1 MLQNFFEGISSY
13 IEAIKHINK
22 HGLWGYVLLPGLLSV
37 LLGLGVFSISW
48 NLSDDVGGILDN
60 LWVWEWGKEFIAKIA
75 QVLGGLLVLLV
86 GLLIFKQLVMV
97 VSAPFMSML
106 SEKVEYQLTGLKTG
120 SAFSTKQVVSDVLRG
135 LRIAIRN
142 LIRELGA
149 TLILLLLSL
158 IPIFAPFTAILI
170 FTIQSYYAGFG
181 NLDFALE
188 RSCRFRE
195 SVKFVQNNKML
206 TIGNGAVFMFL
217 LYTFIG
223 LLIALPLGTVAATIA
238 ATKRTNLNR

>member
-1 MLQNFFEGISSY
+1 MLKNFLDGIAAY
-13 IEAIKHINK
+13 IEAVKHINK
-22 HGLWGYVLLPGLLSV
+22 HGLWGFVLLPGLLSI
-37 LLGLGVFSISW
+37 LIGLGVFSLSW
-48 NLSDDVGGILDN
+48 NLSDEVGGIIDN

-75 QVLGGLLVLLV
+75 QLLGGLLVLLI
-86 GLLIFKQLVMV
+86 GLLVFKQLVMV
-97 VSAPFMSML
+97 VSSPIMSLL
-106 SEKVEYQLTGLKTG
+106 SEKVEYQLTGVKTG
-120 SAFSTKQVVSDVLRG
+120 NGFSTKQVVSDILRG

-158 IPIFAPFTAILI
+158 IPVFAPFTAILI
-170 FTIQSYYAGFG
+170 FILQSYYAGFG

-188 RSCRFRE
+188 RSYRFRE
-195 SVKFVQNNKML
+195 SVKFVQRNRML
-206 TIGNGAVFMFL
+206 AIGNGAVFMFL

-238 ATKRTNLNR
+238 ATKRINLAR